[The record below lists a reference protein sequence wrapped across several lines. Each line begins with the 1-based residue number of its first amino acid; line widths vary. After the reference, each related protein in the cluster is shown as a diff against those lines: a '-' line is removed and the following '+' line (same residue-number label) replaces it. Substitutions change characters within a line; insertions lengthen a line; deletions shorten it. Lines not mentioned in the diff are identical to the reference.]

1 MKIATFLIISIFI
14 TYSLINIVVA
24 LPPTP
29 APASEFCKKKCGE
42 RCALK
47 GPGSRCE
54 AYCLMCCDKCH
65 CVPSGT
71 SGNLDQ
77 CPCYRDM
84 KSPKSGRPKCP

>member
-1 MKIATFLIISIFI
+1 MKFATLLFISLFLTSF
-14 TYSLINIVVA
+14 LINITNA
-24 LPPTP
+24 LPPP
-29 APASEFCKKKCGE
+29 SPPSAFCKKKCGE

-54 AYCLMCCDKCH
+54 GYCLMCCSKCN

-71 SGNLDQ
+71 SGNLNE

-84 KSPKSGRPKCP
+84 KSPKTGRSKCP